1 MFKCLKSVL
10 LATLFILT
18 HYQPTF
24 ATPSSSLP
32 QEKIEHL
39 ATGLDRFVAAFLKK
53 VKSPGCVIAV
63 VGPQQ
68 TYFLKAYGVK
78 QLGKSIPI
86 TQKTIF
92 QLGSASKPIS
102 ATLALLLQSQDKL
115 SIESS
120 VTDYLA
126 GFKLNGQTNPLLVKH
141 LLSHTSGLPRYGFNA
156 LIEAS
161 ATRETLY
168 QKVQNIPVTA
178 QPGESFDYHNV
189 MFSLI
194 EDVMEASTNQSF
206 ETLMKN
212 NLFEPLKMKRASIGY
227 QNLKEATDR
236 AIPHTKNEKGKCI
249 AEKNYSKTYYT
260 VSSAGGINASME
272 DLIPFLQLHLGR
284 YPEILSPEARKILH
298 TSQITEDEPP
308 SWLKKFKQI
317 EKTGYSLGWR
327 WMDYAGERVVYHGGW
342 LKGFHAMIAFLP
354 EHNIGLIVL
363 DNAETKLTIM
373 TLMEFLDLYLSITP
387 SAQGTQN

>member
-18 HYQPTF
+18 QPTL
-24 ATPSSSLP
+24 AVASSPSLP
-32 QEKIEHL
+32 QGKIEHL
-39 ATGLDRFVAAFLKK
+39 VTGLDHFVTAFLKK
-53 VKSPGCVIAV
+53 EKSPGCVIAV
-63 VGPQQ
+63 VSPQQ

-78 QLGKSIPI
+78 QLGKSAPL
-86 TQKTIF
+86 TQKTLF

-102 ATLALLLQSQDKL
+102 ATLALLLQSQGKL
-115 SIESS
+115 SIDSP

-126 GFKLNGQTNPLLVKH
+126 DFKLNGQADPLLVKH

-161 ATRETLY
+161 ATRATLY
-168 QKVQNIPVTA
+168 QKAQNIPITA
-178 QPGESFDYHNV
+178 QPGENFDYHNV

-194 EDVMEASTNQSF
+194 EDIMEASTNQSF
-206 ETLMKN
+206 DTLMKN
-212 NLFEPLKMKRASIGY
+212 NLFEPLKMSRASIGY
-227 QNLKEATDR
+227 KKLKEATDR
-236 AIPHTKNEKGKCI
+236 AVPHTETENGKFI

-260 VSSAGGINASME
+260 VSSAGGINASLE

-284 YPEILSPEARKILH
+284 YPEILTPEARKILH
-298 TSQITEDEPP
+298 ASQITENEPP
-308 SWLKKFKQI
+308 SWLKKFKKI
-317 EKTGYSLGWR
+317 KKTGYSLGWR
-327 WMDYAGERVVYHGGW
+327 WMDYAGARVIYHGGW

-363 DNAETKLTIM
+363 DNAETRLTIM
-373 TLMEFLDLYLSITP
+373 TLMEFLDLYLPAS
-387 SAQGTQN
+387 SFAQDNQN